1 MATID
6 EIKNRI
12 RSENPTLNKAV
23 NHDVFQLTPE
33 EYEATI
39 NDWAEAEYNQ
49 QEEERI
55 RTNGG
60 VSPDYA
66 SFRREAYPS
75 LPDQLDMLWHAMD
88 EGTITKAT
96 AFYDAILAVKNKYQK
111 PS

>member
-23 NHDVFQLTPE
+23 NNDVFQLTPE

-39 NDWAEAEYNQ
+39 NDWAEAEYKQ

-60 VSPDYA
+60 VTPNYA
-66 SFRREAYPS
+66 QFRREAYPS
-75 LPDQLDMLWHAMD
+75 LPDQLDMIYHD
-88 EGTITKAT
+88 SVDGTTT
-96 AFYDAILAVKNKYQK
+96 WNDAIAAVKAKYRK
-111 PS
+111 P

>member
-12 RSENPTLNKAV
+12 RSEHPTLNKAV
-23 NHDVFQLTPE
+23 NRDVFQLTPE

-60 VSPDYA
+60 VTPDYA
-66 SFRREAYPS
+66 KFRREAYPS
-75 LPDQLDMLWHAMD
+75 LPDQLDMIYHD
-88 EGTITKAT
+88 SVDGTTT
-96 AFYDAILAVKNKYQK
+96 WNDAISAVKAKYRK
-111 PS
+111 P

>member
-39 NDWAEAEYNQ
+39 NDWAEAEYKQ

-60 VSPDYA
+60 VTPDYA
-66 SFRREAYPS
+66 QFRREAYPS
-75 LPDQLDMLWHAMD
+75 LPDQLDMIYHD
-88 EGTITKAT
+88 SVDGTTT
-96 AFYDAILAVKNKYQK
+96 WNDAIAAVKAKYRK
-111 PS
+111 P

>member
-1 MATID
+1 MTTID

-39 NDWAEAEYNQ
+39 NDWAEAEYKQ

-60 VSPDYA
+60 VTPDYA
-66 SFRREAYPS
+66 RFRREAYPS
-75 LPDQLDMLWHAMD
+75 LPDQLDMIYHDQINSTSYWL
-88 EGTITKAT
+88 
-96 AFYDAILAVKNKYQK
+96 DAITDVKNTYPK
-111 PS
+111 PPAK

>member
-39 NDWAEAEYNQ
+39 NSWAEAEYKQ

-60 VSPDYA
+60 VTPNYA
-66 SFRREAYPS
+66 QFRREAYPS
-75 LPDQLDMLWHAMD
+75 LPDQLDMIYHD
-88 EGTITKAT
+88 SVDGTTT
-96 AFYDAILAVKNKYQK
+96 WNDAIAAVKAKYRK
-111 PS
+111 P

>member
-39 NDWAEAEYNQ
+39 NSWAEAEYKQ

-60 VSPDYA
+60 VTPDYA
-66 SFRREAYPS
+66 QFRREAYPS
-75 LPDQLDMLWHAMD
+75 LPDQLDMIYHD
-88 EGTITKAT
+88 SVDGTTT
-96 AFYDAILAVKNKYQK
+96 WNDAIAAVKAKYRK
-111 PS
+111 P

>member
-39 NDWAEAEYNQ
+39 NDWAEAEYKQ
-49 QEEERI
+49 QEEESI

-60 VSPDYA
+60 VTPNYA
-66 SFRREAYPS
+66 QFRREAYPS
-75 LPDQLDMLWHAMD
+75 LPDQLDMIYHD
-88 EGTITKAT
+88 SVDGTTT
-96 AFYDAILAVKNKYQK
+96 WNDAIAAIKAKYRK
-111 PS
+111 P

>member
-12 RSENPTLNKAV
+12 RSEHPTLNKAV

-60 VSPDYA
+60 VTPDYA
-66 SFRREAYPS
+66 QFRREAYPS
-75 LPDQLDMLWHAMD
+75 LPDQLDMQYHD
-88 EGTITKAT
+88 SVNGTSTWA
-96 AFYDAILAVKNKYQK
+96 DAIAAVKNKYQK

>member
-23 NHDVFQLTPE
+23 NNDVFQLTPE

-39 NDWAEAEYNQ
+39 NSWAEAEYKQ

-60 VSPDYA
+60 VTPDYA
-66 SFRREAYPS
+66 QFRREAYPS
-75 LPDQLDMLWHAMD
+75 LPDQLDMIYHD
-88 EGTITKAT
+88 SVDGTTT
-96 AFYDAILAVKNKYQK
+96 WNDAIAAVKAKYRK
-111 PS
+111 P

>member
-39 NDWAEAEYNQ
+39 NDWAEAEYKQ

-60 VSPDYA
+60 VTPNYA
-66 SFRREAYPS
+66 QFRREAYPS
-75 LPDQLDMLWHAMD
+75 LPDQLDMIYHD
-88 EGTITKAT
+88 SVDGTTNWN
-96 AFYDAILAVKNKYQK
+96 DAIAAVKAKYRK
-111 PS
+111 P

>member
-39 NDWAEAEYNQ
+39 NGWAEAEYKQ

-60 VSPDYA
+60 VTPDYA
-66 SFRREAYPS
+66 QFRRGAYPS
-75 LPDQLDMLWHAMD
+75 LPDQLDMIYHD
-88 EGTITKAT
+88 SVDGTTNWN
-96 AFYDAILAVKNKYQK
+96 DAIAAVKAKYRK
-111 PS
+111 P

>member
-12 RSENPTLNKAV
+12 RSEHPTLNKAV

-39 NDWAEAEYNQ
+39 NAWAEAEYNQ

-55 RTNGG
+55 RINGG
-60 VSPDYA
+60 VTPDYA
-66 SFRREAYPS
+66 QFRREAYPS
-75 LPDQLDMLWHAMD
+75 LPDQLDMIYHD
-88 EGTITKAT
+88 SVDGTTT
-96 AFYDAILAVKNKYQK
+96 WNDAIAAVKAKYRK
-111 PS
+111 P